1 VLDLDTIE
9 DVPLAVAEDRR
20 PEQVV
25 DTYPGVQRLEIAPD
39 RDEDDLFG
47 AIGMNLAAHL
57 AEDETLGLPG
67 ARHRGAGLLV
77 EGLHFLERNG
87 PPEKSDYQDL
97 PQNVVHS
104 TPSGFSKQAEAG
116 STTGAYQSGAAAH
129 GAAYS
134 RLTFVAN
141 SPKTAL
147 PGSHRQLEGSD
158 KEMAHVTRPNRSAAA
173 LLSVAVLAGMV
184 VVGCSR
190 PGGDAPPAVTPSPA
204 PTASVAT
211 LPVDE
216 TPSLARGADVQSPG
230 PTAAPASQSAP
241 AAASS
246 RPNAT
251 ADPLDS
257 ELQGVSQL
265 LNGIDTSISGSD
277 SSTSGGE

>member
-1 VLDLDTIE
+1 MLDLDTIE

-25 DTYPGVQRLEIAPD
+25 DTYPGVQRLEIPPD

-77 EGLHFLERNG
+77 EGFHPFGSDRS
-87 PPEKSDYQDL
+87 PEKSDYQDL
-97 PQNVVHS
+97 PQNICHS
-104 TPSGFSKQAEAG
+104 IPGGFSEQAEAG
-116 STTGAYQSGAAAH
+116 STTGAYQYGAAAH

-134 RLTFVAN
+134 RLTSVAN

-147 PGSHRQLEGSD
+147 PRSHRQLEGSD

-190 PGGDAPPAVTPSPA
+190 PGGDGSPAGTSPA
-204 PTASVAT
+204 PTASAAT
-211 LPVDE
+211 VTVDE
-216 TPSLARGADVQSPG
+216 TPSLAPGADVQSPG
-230 PTAAPASQSAP
+230 PTAAPASRSAP

-251 ADPLDS
+251 TDPLDS

-265 LNGIDTSISGSD
+265 LNGIATSISGSD